1 MRSITAL
8 ILAFILSFSLVS
20 GVHAQT
26 SETIWITSNVSSFKT
41 GETVSVYVN
50 AVSVTAIQ
58 GFTFQIRYDPTCLKP
73 VNAASPV
80 QGMNGLSLPQ
90 SPGLVDASFAS
101 TTPQYVG
108 GVLAEVRFEA
118 LGGCQTSL
126 VLESAALAVRN
137 AQGFAAPLPGVKLGE
152 SNTIPLM
159 IDSATGNSAEQAL
172 AGTPLALDPGTG
184 SQKSGNSSMLVIA
197 LVAIVLIAVIGF
209 GIYKV
214 VEKMAPPADDHNS
227 SSRYR

>member
-8 ILAFILSFSLVS
+8 ILAFILSFSVVS

-26 SETIWITSNVSSFKT
+26 SETIWITANVTSFKT
-41 GETVSVYVN
+41 GETVSVFVN

-58 GFTFQIRYDPTCLKP
+58 GFTFQIRYDPACLKP
-73 VNAASPV
+73 VNAASPI

-90 SPGLVDASFAS
+90 STGLVDASFAS

-118 LGGCQTSL
+118 LGGCQTNL
-126 VLESAALAVRN
+126 TLESAALAVRN

-152 SNTIPLM
+152 SNIPLM

-172 AGTPLALDPGTG
+172 AGTPLALDPGAG
-184 SQKSGNSSMLVIA
+184 SQKPGSSSMLMIA
-197 LVAIVLIAVIGF
+197 LIAIVLIAVLGF

-214 VEKMAPPADDHNS
+214 IEKMGPSTDDHNTT
-227 SSRYR
+227 SRYR